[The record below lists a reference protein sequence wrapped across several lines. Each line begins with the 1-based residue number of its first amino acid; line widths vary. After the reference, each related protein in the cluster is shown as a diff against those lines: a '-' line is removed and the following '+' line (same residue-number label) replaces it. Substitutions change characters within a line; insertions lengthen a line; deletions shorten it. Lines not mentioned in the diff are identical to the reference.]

1 MTEPLANV
9 ILASI
14 LHLIRR
20 CTTRCTPK
28 EPAIGIGLRAGRL
41 GLRLGA
47 VLGGDGEESGGEA
60 WGGSVMR
67 QQGCHYVTGWWIRIE
82 IVHIFVY
89 PLYLLLQIQM
99 FEYNYKFEWVN
110 SSQSNTNTVFASP
123 PASPKGP
130 PRTDFIEVVRPPIV
144 TSFWREHPPPPSKGV

>member
-20 CTTRCTPK
+20 HMTRCIPK

-60 WGGSVMR
+60 WGGQRDAIAGV
-67 QQGCHYVTGWWIRIE
+67 
-82 IVHIFVY
+82 
-89 PLYLLLQIQM
+89 PLRHRM
-99 FEYNYKFEWVN
+99 V
-110 SSQSNTNTVFASP
+110 
-123 PASPKGP
+123 
-130 PRTDFIEVVRPPIV
+130 D
-144 TSFWREHPPPPSKGV
+144 